1 MTKEIT
7 TVKGFQDYLPPE
19 SLKRSAVKKLIEKYF
34 QSYGFVPIETPII
47 EFDALMANEN
57 ENDEAVSDGFKL
69 KDRGDRN
76 LGLRYEFTFQL
87 QRIFKENPSI
97 KLPFKRYQIGEV
109 FRDEPISSSRF
120 RQFTQCDADIIGDS
134 SSLADAECLALFSD
148 IFKTL
153 NIQFEIQVNNRKLL
167 TSIIQSV
174 EIAQIESV
182 MKEIDKIEKV
192 GADAVKLNLRKF
204 ATTNQIVTLFKLLE
218 KELLFF
224 KDNAFQGIEEL
235 EELIDLC
242 DMYGLDLK
250 FSPFLA
256 RGLAYYTG
264 NIFEIK
270 SGNISIAGGGRYD
283 SSVGKFTGR
292 DIPAVGISMGIERVC
307 QLAQIPLPDLPKV
320 LIISINQDKAAIQLA
335 KKLRKE
341 DISCIIQ
348 STKISKA
355 MEYANSNQIPF
366 VIFIGEEEIK
376 FKKFKLRNMQT
387 GEEKSLNESQLEK
400 ALSK

>member
-1 MTKEIT
+1 
-7 TVKGFQDYLPPE
+7 
-19 SLKRSAVKKLIEKYF
+19 
-34 QSYGFVPIETPII
+34 
-47 EFDALMANEN
+47 
-57 ENDEAVSDGFKL
+57 
-69 KDRGDRN
+69 
-76 LGLRYEFTFQL
+76 
-87 QRIFKENPSI
+87 
-97 KLPFKRYQIGEV
+97 
-109 FRDEPISSSRF
+109 
-120 RQFTQCDADIIGDS
+120 
-134 SSLADAECLALFSD
+134 
-148 IFKTL
+148 
-153 NIQFEIQVNNRKLL
+153 
-167 TSIIQSV
+167 
-174 EIAQIESV
+174 